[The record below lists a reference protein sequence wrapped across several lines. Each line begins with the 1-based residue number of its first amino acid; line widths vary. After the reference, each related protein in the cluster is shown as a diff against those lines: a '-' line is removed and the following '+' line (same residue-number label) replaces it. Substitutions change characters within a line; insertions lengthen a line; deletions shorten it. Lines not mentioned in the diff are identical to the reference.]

1 LSSYCL
7 FINLLK
13 YDYRIIY
20 LLSWNKEI
28 IVGTNFKY
36 MEISRRDFIKYALQL
51 GSGAALAGALSSLV
65 ACAGEKESLPPSS
78 SSTLPGP
85 TPTQAPTVLP
95 APPDKAYLTVARGS
109 NPELIV
115 QAALKALGGMERFVK
130 KGDDVIIK
138 PNICVDYHTY
148 EYAATTNPEVIKA
161 LVTLCFAAGAGRVRV
176 MDQPF
181 GGTAERAYEQS
192 GIAAVVKEAGGEMEV
207 MGSRKYRETDVPD
220 GLDIKK
226 WPVYIDA
233 LDADVLINVP
243 IAKQHS
249 LGRLTLGMK
258 NLMGLI
264 NDRGQFHFNLGQRV
278 ADLTSL
284 LRPAL
289 TVVDAVRILTNHGP
303 TGGSLDDV
311 KLTNT
316 VIASHDI
323 VAADTYA
330 TTLFG
335 LTGEDI
341 PAIRAAV
348 QMGLG
353 TNDLKSVK
361 VEEIDI

>member
-1 LSSYCL
+1 
-7 FINLLK
+7 
-13 YDYRIIY
+13 
-20 LLSWNKEI
+20 
-28 IVGTNFKY
+28 
-36 MEISRRDFIKYALQL
+36 MEISRREFIKQALQL
-51 GSGAALAGALSSLV
+51 GSGVIVAGTLSSLA
-65 ACAGEKESLPPSS
+65 ACAGEKESSPPSS
-78 SSTLPGP
+78 SSTSQNP
-85 TPTQAPTVLP
+85 APTVLP
-95 APPDKAYLTVARGS
+95 APPDKAYLAVARGP

-130 KGDDVIIK
+130 KGDNVIIK

-161 LVTLCFAAGAGRVRV
+161 LVTLCLTAGAGRVRV

-181 GGTAERAYEQS
+181 GGTAERAYERS
-192 GIAAVVKEAGGEMEV
+192 GIAAAVKEAGGEMEV
-207 MGSRKYRETDVPD
+207 MGNRKYLETDIPD
-220 GLDIKK
+220 GRDIKK

-233 LDADVLINVP
+233 LEADVLINVP
-243 IAKQHS
+243 IAKHHS
-249 LGRLTLGMK
+249 LGRLTLGLK

-264 NDRGQFHFNLGQRV
+264 KDRGQFHFNLGQRV

-284 LRPAL
+284 LRPEL

-303 TGGSLDDV
+303 TGGNLDDV

-330 TTLFG
+330 TKLFG

-353 TNDLKSVK
+353 TTDLTSIK